1 MRVTAR
7 ETAFKIIFAS
17 QFTGEIDDDLA
28 RNAYKAEEL
37 TADDIAYAD
46 KVLQV
51 VKEHGDEFAAALD
64 KVSRA
69 FPEARIFPADKSV
82 LYVAMAEIGYFDDIP
97 KVVSV
102 NEAANIAA
110 KYSSEKSASFVSG
123 LLAGMIKE

>member
-17 QFTGEIDDDLA
+17 QFTGEIDGDLA
-28 RNAYKAEEL
+28 RRAYKAENL

-51 VKEHGDEFAAALD
+51 IKMHGEEFSATLD
-64 KVSRA
+64 KVSHA

-97 KVVSV
+97 NIVSV
-102 NEAANIAA
+102 NEAANIAS

-123 LLAGMIKE
+123 ILAEMIKE